1 MGREQ
6 MRNLEVFKIG
16 GPQVN
21 EFEYQKKQ
29 GEMTEQSEHH
39 PDEIATA
46 PKRQTQAERVKQLT
60 AEAHRKVEKKR
71 KREAA
76 KTGSSK
82 KIAASSKPT
91 ARPAAIG
98 VLKRAS
104 QAGKKKQATGK
115 KKQATGKKTQSV
127 SHGSSTRA
135 AKKGR
140 MK

>member
-16 GPQVN
+16 GTQVN
-21 EFEYQKKQ
+21 EFEYQKRQ

-39 PDEIATA
+39 PDEVATA
-46 PKRQTQAERVKQLT
+46 PKRPTQAERVKQLM
-60 AEAHRKVEKKR
+60 AEAHKKVEKKR

-76 KTGSSK
+76 KAGRSK

-91 ARPAAIG
+91 ARPAASG

-104 QAGKKKQATGK
+104 QAAGKKKQ
-115 KKQATGKKTQSV
+115 SV
-127 SHGSSTRA
+127 SRGGSTRA
-135 AKKGR
+135 TQKGQKK
-140 MK
+140 